1 MSTLKTIFN
10 FLKDNE
16 KLLLYILLLLC
27 VVFWNRSCT
36 NQVKTK
42 TITVEVPAKNGSLQ
56 SKIQPKHKP
65 IDIDRLA
72 QFIKDTMP
80 SRIKIIRE
88 TVPVAQKKN
97 DSLLKAYNSL
107 KSEFERYKLFQNFIS
122 TKSFNQKF
130 QDKYLSASVTGVVRG
145 EVESINLDYTIK
157 PRQIKTDIEV
167 KNYRW
172 VIGPQVGVSY
182 INQNI
187 TPYIGVGLTYRVI
200 RF

>member
-1 MSTLKTIFN
+1 MKIIITF
-10 FLKDNE
+10 FKDNE
-16 KLLLYILLLLC
+16 RVLLYISLFLC
-27 VVFWNRSCT
+27 VIFWHRSCT
-36 NQVKTK
+36 EPVKTK

-56 SKIQPKHKP
+56 SKTQPKHKP

-72 QFIKDTMP
+72 QSIKDTMSP
-80 SRIKIIRE
+80 RIKIIRE

-97 DSLLKAYNSL
+97 DSLLNAYNSL

-130 QDKYLSASVTGVVRG
+130 QDKYLSASVSGVVRG

-182 INQNI
+182 INQNLS
-187 TPYIGVGLTYRVI
+187 PYIGLGLSYRVI